1 MENFNEYMYKSLVDI
16 KELDL
21 MIESYKPL
29 TAAERFFM
37 EADEEEKH
45 EKVKKGII
53 SKIKEVIKTIIDM
66 IGKVLTF
73 IKEKL
78 MVIFADKD
86 TKIKMEMIRE
96 KIKQNPELA
105 NAKIEAIDIYKWAKD
120 FDKVMDE
127 LDDLDGTYMKGK
139 MSEEQYAERQNRLIK
154 KADEYVWL
162 LTGYDSKE
170 TKERASTI
178 AKSAKTAMS
187 VDYALR
193 MAETSPR
200 IAKHIESRLM
210 REEKLLQNIE
220 KNLGEERTKEFVDEI
235 HKLSSTSACMKAK
248 RNIVRIFGSSSKG
261 LWSATKNWIKDC
273 ANAVSDDSLSYS
285 NNPNKATHMYGK
297 GIKEKIGKTVNSTFK
312 GKRSNQIVSGVLN
325 KYNDEY
331 GTSHTR
337 KSVTREIKGAAK
349 DLNEEIGTARD
360 DIRATSRDI
369 KSGVSELRRTAS
381 RDAKRVKDFIKS

>member
-16 KELDL
+16 EELDL

-78 MVIFADKD
+78 IVIFADKD

-162 LTGYDSKE
+162 LTGYDTKE

-210 REEKLLQNIE
+210 KEEKLLQNIE
-220 KNLGEERTKEFVDEI
+220 KNLGEAAQ
-235 HKLSSTSACMKAK
+235 H
-248 RNIVRIFGSSSKG
+248 VR
-261 LWSATKNWIKDC
+261 L
-273 ANAVSDDSLSYS
+273 
-285 NNPNKATHMYGK
+285 
-297 GIKEKIGKTVNSTFK
+297 
-312 GKRSNQIVSGVLN
+312 
-325 KYNDEY
+325 
-331 GTSHTR
+331 
-337 KSVTREIKGAAK
+337 
-349 DLNEEIGTARD
+349 
-360 DIRATSRDI
+360 
-369 KSGVSELRRTAS
+369 
-381 RDAKRVKDFIKS
+381 

>member
-53 SKIKEVIKTIIDM
+53 SKIKEIIKTIISM

-139 MSEEQYAERQNRLIK
+139 MSEEQYAEHQNRLIK

-162 LTGYDSKE
+162 LTGYDTKE

-178 AKSAKTAMS
+178 AKSAKTAMT

-200 IAKHIESRLM
+200 IAKHIENRLM

-248 RNIVRIFGSSSKG
+248 RQIVRIFGSSSKG

-285 NNPNKATHMYGK
+285 NDPKKATHMYGK
-297 GIKEKIGKTVNSTFK
+297 GVKEKIGKTVNSTLK

-337 KSVTREIKGAAK
+337 KSVTREIKGATK
-349 DLNEEIGTARD
+349 DLNEEIGNARD

-381 RDAKRVKDFIKS
+381 RDAKRVRDFIKS